1 MIRNVNNELFRI
13 FQKYERMGSKNIMST
28 LVVVGS
34 QWGDEGK
41 GKITDLLSEKTD
53 IVVRYQGGCNAG
65 HTVVKGDQQFIF
77 HLIPSGILHPG
88 KKCLI
93 GSGVVIDPESLL
105 QEIEDLRKKGIEI
118 DGNLFIDSKAHIVLP
133 YHKTLDEIKEEKRGK
148 NKLGTTKRG
157 IGPTYI
163 DKIARTGIRMSDL
176 IDKKSLSDKLK
187 INLEE
192 KNEVFEK
199 LYGIK
204 TSKQEQKDLI
214 KRYKEYGQLLKKYV
228 IDVSLYLNKAIE
240 EDKKILFEGAQGTL
254 LDIDHG
260 TFPYVTSSN
269 PVAGGACIGAGVGPT
284 KIDRVLGITKAYTTR
299 VGSGP
304 LPTEIEGELEEYIR
318 QKGGEFGATTGRP
331 RRCGWF
337 DVIVV
342 NYAVRINGM
351 DSMVLTKIDVL
362 SDLDKIKICTAYQ
375 CNGELIKEFPA
386 DLGTLQNCT
395 PVYEEI
401 EGWKSD
407 VSQITKYEDLPSQLK
422 VYIRRIEELTKA
434 KVVIISV
441 GPKRSQTIIRE
452 ELFK

>member
-1 MIRNVNNELFRI
+1 MDNLG
-13 FQKYERMGSKNIMST
+13 YMST

-41 GKITDLLSEKTD
+41 GKITDLLSEEVD

-93 GSGVVIDPESLL
+93 GNGVVIDPESLL
-105 QEIEDLRKKGIEI
+105 REIEDLRKKGIEI
-118 DGNLFIDSKAHIVLP
+118 DGNLFIDSKAHVVLP

-148 NKLGTTKRG
+148 NKLGTTKKG
-157 IGPTYI
+157 IGPAYM
-163 DKIARTGIRMSDL
+163 DKIARTGIRIADL
-176 IDKKSLSDKLK
+176 IDKKTLSEKLK

-192 KNEVFEK
+192 KNEIFEK
-199 LYGIK
+199 LYSIK

-214 KRYKEYGQLLKKYV
+214 KRYQEYGQLLKKYV
-228 IDVSLYLNKAIE
+228 IDVSLLVNQAIE

-284 KIDRVLGITKAYTTR
+284 KIDKVLGITKAYTTR

-304 LPTEIEGELEEYIR
+304 FPTEIEGKLGEYIR

-337 DVIVV
+337 DAVVV

-351 DSMVLTKIDVL
+351 ESMALTKIDVL
-362 SDLDKIKICTAYQ
+362 SDLDKIKICTSYQ
-375 CNGELIKEFPA
+375 CNGKLIKEFPA
-386 DLGTLQNCT
+386 NLKTLKNCT
-395 PVYEEI
+395 PVYEEV
-401 EGWKSD
+401 EGWKSNI
-407 VSQITKYEDLPSQLK
+407 SQITRYEDLPPQLK
-422 VYIRRIEELTKA
+422 AYISRIEELVKTK
-434 KVVIISV
+434 IIIVSV

-452 ELFK
+452 KIFK

>member
-1 MIRNVNNELFRI
+1 MDNLG
-13 FQKYERMGSKNIMST
+13 YMST

-41 GKITDLLSEKTD
+41 GKITDLLSEEVD

-65 HTVVKGDQQFIF
+65 HTVVKGNQQFIF

-93 GSGVVIDPESLL
+93 GNGVVIDPESLL
-105 QEIEDLRKKGIEI
+105 REIEDLRKKGIEI
-118 DGNLFIDSKAHIVLP
+118 DGNLFIDSKAHVVLP

-157 IGPTYI
+157 IGPAYV
-163 DKIARTGIRMSDL
+163 DKIARTGIRIADL
-176 IDKKSLSDKLK
+176 IDKKTLSEKLK

-192 KNEVFEK
+192 KNEIFEK
-199 LYGIK
+199 LYSIK
-204 TSKQEQKDLI
+204 TSKQKQKDLI
-214 KRYKEYGQLLKKYV
+214 KRYQEYGQLLKKYV
-228 IDVSLYLNKAIE
+228 IDVSLLVNQAIE

-269 PVAGGACIGAGVGPT
+269 PAAGGACIGAGVGPT

-304 LPTEIEGELEEYIR
+304 FPTEMQGEVEEYIR

-337 DVIVV
+337 DTLVV

-351 DSMVLTKIDVL
+351 ESMALTKIDVL
-362 SDLDKIKICTAYQ
+362 SDLNKIKICTSYQ
-375 CNGELIKEFPA
+375 CNRELIKEFPA
-386 DLGTLQNCT
+386 NLKTLKNCT
-395 PVYEEI
+395 PVYEEV

-407 VSQITKYEDLPSQLK
+407 ISQITRYEDLPPKLK
-422 VYIRRIEELTKA
+422 VYISRIEELVKTKII
-434 KVVIISV
+434 IISV

-452 ELFK
+452 KVFK